1 MSELKSINRF
11 RFLKLNKERRSAIEQ
26 APDTPVNPGY
36 PVASLA
42 HALHPQV
49 QHVIISEIKE
59 WDRNCKTFTMVPD
72 KSQGTTHLAFFQAGA
87 YISIHLNIG
96 EATLTRPYSLS
107 SSPRQALAGQYQIT
121 VKRVPNG
128 LASNYLLDHCSVGTK
143 LNVSGPLGNFT
154 YLPIRDAQTVI
165 GIAGG
170 SGITPF
176 FSLAQA
182 IADGDEDCHLI
193 LLYGSRTVK
202 DILFHEEFN
211 EFTDQ
216 CDKIQVVNILS
227 DEERDGYE
235 HGFIT
240 ANLIKK
246 YAPQSEEYSIFMCGP
261 KGMYNFM
268 SQELTKL
275 HLDQKWIRQEVQGE
289 AHDPNE
295 FADYK
300 AQANI
305 PPTVQITIEINGVQ
319 QTITASTKQTI
330 LQSLEKNGIKAPAH
344 CRSGECGWCHS
355 HLVSGK
361 VFCPISMD
369 HRRAADKEFNYVYL
383 CCTYP
388 LSDVTL
394 QVPKAEL

>member
-11 RFLKLNKERRSAIEQ
+11 RFLKLNKERHNAIEQ
-26 APDTPVNPGY
+26 APDTQINPGY
-36 PVASLA
+36 PVAQLA
-42 HALHPQV
+42 HALHPEV
-49 QHVIISEIKE
+49 QHVTIKAIKE
-59 WDRNCKTFTMVPD
+59 WDSNCKTFTMVPD
-72 KSQGTTHLAFFQAGA
+72 KSQGTTHLAFFQAGS
-87 YISIHLNIG
+87 YISLRLKIG

-107 SSPRQALAGQYQIT
+107 SSPRQALEGQYQIT

-128 LASNYLLDHCSVGTK
+128 LASNYLLDHCPVGTK

-154 YLPIRDAQTVI
+154 YLPIRDAHTVI
-165 GIAGG
+165 GLAGG

-182 IADGDEDCHLI
+182 IADGDEDCRLI
-193 LLYGSRTVK
+193 LLYGSRTIH
-202 DILFHEEFN
+202 DILFHQ
-211 EFTDQ
+211 EFTELAKQ
-216 CDKIQVVNILS
+216 CQKIQVINVLS

-240 ANLIKK
+240 ADLIKK
-246 YAPQSEEYSIFMCGP
+246 YAPHNEEFSIFMCGP

-268 SQELTKL
+268 SKELTKL

-289 AHDPNE
+289 AHDPKDFE
-295 FADYK
+295 DYK
-300 AQANI
+300 TDANI
-305 PPTVQITIEINGVQ
+305 PSTVQITIETNDSQ
-319 QTITASTKQTI
+319 QTINASTKQTI

-355 HLVSGK
+355 HLIRGN

-388 LSDVTL
+388 LSDITI